1 MKGKK
6 GFFKRLAAT
15 GISSVLAMV
24 LLTTGVWIAS
34 HGVPL
39 IGIPESE
46 DIQWV
51 TLKSGTAVREIEE
64 PENVKLLVQAANL
77 LNYRLFGEEAD
88 QPEIEVTYHLIN
100 GGEVSLR
107 AGHTAMWWHGKQHV
121 LKEKDV
127 FVNIVQ
133 GLFFEGKD
141 G

>member
-1 MKGKK
+1 MKNKK

-15 GISSVLAMV
+15 GICSVLATV

-39 IGIPESE
+39 TGMPKSE
-46 DIQWV
+46 DVRRV
-51 TLKSGTAVREIEE
+51 TLRSGTTVREIEK
-64 PENVKLLVQAANL
+64 PEDVELLVRVANL

-88 QPEIEVTYHLIN
+88 QPEIEVTYHLID
-100 GGEVSLR
+100 GGQVSLQ
-107 AGHTAMWWHGKQHV
+107 AGRKAMWRQGKQYV

-127 FVNIVQ
+127 FVNIVK
-133 GLFFEGKD
+133 GLFFEGEN